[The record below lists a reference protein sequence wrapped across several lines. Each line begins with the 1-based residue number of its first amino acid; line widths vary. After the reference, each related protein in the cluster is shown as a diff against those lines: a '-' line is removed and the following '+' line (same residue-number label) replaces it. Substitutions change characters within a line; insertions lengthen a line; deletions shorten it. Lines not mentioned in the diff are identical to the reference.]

1 MLSRITGANSGIG
14 NYLREGNKSG
24 RYHSRDQMDSREVLH
39 GDLELTENIID
50 SIENKGQ
57 ERYLH
62 VSLSFKEKD
71 LHRDNLEEI
80 TEEYVKGLMS
90 AYNSEEYNYYAEA
103 HRPKLQ
109 NIYNPSTDTMDE
121 RLLHVHVIIPK
132 KNLVSGGRL
141 NPTGRHLSNIEY
153 FDALQERINQ
163 KYGLESPREN
173 KRDILKGRTEAIA
186 RYSGEFDRTRS
197 HAASMKTR
205 ALDATKDADYET
217 FKGRL
222 QDQGEIKIRN
232 KGKPNEYIAVKFEG
246 ESRFT
251 NLRESVFSQEFLD
264 DKAKPANQKEIE
276 KTLNYWREIRSRE
289 IKYISDASKNIR
301 QEYSDVEN
309 RTDKIEYLNQRSDYF
324 YQKHDYIN
332 EQEESTD
339 GFSLSKSS
347 ASKPSHNQSKR
358 GRRGAQ
364 SGARDHSLQKLQER
378 TLVHQQGRTLLLLQ
392 GNADTHTHAEE
403 GGTDRIA
410 GLRRPLHGGK
420 RGLVGEGGADS
431 YMAQAL
437 DNTRNTKRH
446 HSVTASGLNNVD
458 PRHVIDY
465 CAKHY
470 LIDTEKVTPSE
481 NKSGEPRINVG
492 TRNHTNTDYLT
503 KEINL
508 SWPEAKN
515 VLESLYKDSQH
526 KARNDRHITTD
537 EVKKEW
543 RDFTNN
549 SHARKGEGNNEI
561 RRIKEGF
568 SKERAAIMEEY
579 RNDRLQIKAAKLSRQ
594 ERIYQTAL
602 SVRQKMVR
610 LETLEKDRANT
621 ISAVRNS
628 IKPFGASEVNTM
640 ENLKAWEERQADQEK
655 IKELQDKTFNSHDA
669 AIRPSTDFG
678 SLDSVKRNMENSAH
692 NTREVATPGQDS
704 AGRPKISINDLGVNK
719 TANGADFTHNDKVV
733 FRDHGSHV
741 STSKDTD
748 QEMAEVTLSYAVN
761 RYGSNLDVKGSD
773 DFKDKIVQA
782 AFDKNLKVEFTD
794 QGMNEKLQ
802 AMNTLKNDTVDHAD
816 KIADAFKS
824 AQNLQPMD
832 NKHLG
837 NDDIE
842 SCYRETLSARAHNAP
857 AHEVDKAEKLSSDMT
872 VESARHR
879 GRNLMAASAA
889 IASDTG
895 AANVYETNLRGKVM
909 ADSEELHFIQEQ
921 KDNGKNVP
929 DNPNLRS
936 NIEKG
941 EELQSNFAEQRHEA
955 MRENLAREGQS
966 NQGTDQQKGQGARN
980 SNRDDHDFG
989 MD

>member
-14 NYLREGNKSG
+14 DYLREGNKSG
-24 RYHSRDQMDSREVLH
+24 RFHSRGQMDSREILH
-39 GDLELTENIID
+39 GDLDLTESVID
-50 SIENKGQ
+50 SIENKKQ

-62 VSLSFKEKD
+62 ISLSFKEKY
-71 LHRDNLEEI
+71 LTQEKLEEI
-80 TEEYVKGLMS
+80 TEEYVEGLMS
-90 AYNSEEYNYYAEA
+90 AYSSDEYNYYAEA

-109 NIYNPSTDTMDE
+109 SIYNPSTDTMDD

-153 FDALQERINQ
+153 FDALQEKIN
-163 KYGLESPREN
+163 KKHGLESPREN
-173 KRDILKGRTEAIA
+173 RRDILKGRAEAIA
-186 RYSGEFDRTRS
+186 RYTGEFARTKS
-197 HAASMKTR
+197 HAANMKIK

-217 FKGRL
+217 FKDRL
-222 QDQGEIKIRN
+222 QDQGEIKVRN

-264 DKAKPANQKEIE
+264 DKTKPANQKELE
-276 KTLNYWREIRSRE
+276 KTLDYWREIRSKE
-289 IKYISDASKNIR
+289 IKHISDASKNVR

-324 YQKHDYIN
+324 YQKHSYNRD
-332 EQEESTD
+332 QEENNDGLPFSGPST
-339 GFSLSKSS
+339 
-347 ASKPSHNQSKR
+347 SKPSHNQSQR
-358 GRRGAQ
+358 GRRGAK
-364 SGARDHSLQKLQER
+364 SGARSHSLQELQKR
-378 TLVHQQGRTLLLLQ
+378 TLVHQQGRTLLFLQ
-392 GNADTHTHAEE
+392 GNANPHTHSEE
-403 GGTDRIA
+403 GGTDRTE
-410 GLRRPLHGGK
+410 GLRRSLHGGK
-420 RGLVGEGGADS
+420 RGLAGEGVADS

-437 DNTRNTKRH
+437 DHARNAKRNP
-446 HSVTASGLNNVD
+446 SATAGELNKID

-470 LIDTEKVTPSE
+470 LIDTDNVTHSE
-481 NKSGEPRINVG
+481 NKNGEPRINVG
-492 TRNHTNTDYLT
+492 RRNYTNTDYLT

-515 VLESLYKDSQH
+515 VLESIYNYGQNKKHDE
-526 KARNDRHITTD
+526 RNITKD
-537 EVKKEW
+537 EVKQEW
-543 RDFTNN
+543 REFTQNLRT
-549 SHARKGEGNNEI
+549 RKGEGNNEI

-579 RNDRLQIKAAKLSRQ
+579 RNDRLQIKSAKLSRQ

-610 LETLEKDRANT
+610 LETLDKDRANT

-692 NTREVATPGQDS
+692 NTQAVATPGQDA

-802 AMNTLKNDTVDHAD
+802 AMNTLKNNTVDHAD

-832 NKHLG
+832 NKYLG

-842 SCYRETLSARAHNAP
+842 ACYRETLSARAHNAP

-941 EELQSNFAEQRHEA
+941 EALQSDFAEQRHET
-955 MRENLAREGQS
+955 MRENLARGGQS
-966 NQGTDQQKGQGARN
+966 NQGIDQQKGEGARN